1 MSISSDRAKL
11 SQKKQLEQ
19 LRSELRATD
28 MVPVYLKGENGS
40 DGIYSVLVPSARIS
54 DALSDPYWDFNSE
67 DSVPFVGEVYEGG
80 NKRAK
85 YFRHGMI
92 YGIEPLVINRDFSG
106 LRNGYME
113 VCEEFRLFHKL
124 YHDSRKNE
132 YIKFDDAGDE
142 DTVIVVEPNCIQIR
156 LKELRQFL
164 AIKEMY
170 LSIQFGRVEH
180 SEHSLK
186 ELGLKESGSDHREG
200 IMCWRLVYGG
210 RSRAFSRIVGKRL
223 IEPFPK
229 SKSGFR
235 EFADESEQRHL
246 GFIIGIDDK
255 GDEIVHS
262 CNPDSLANFFGAN
275 PEAPNYLTPVHFR
288 KQVLDKYYQ
297 KPSKYIVGDSLLC
310 CGDLWALD
318 IDNHHGDRVCVWLGR
333 IGDNLPYKEQLH
345 WRTYNV
351 VPAGGISEIYF
362 QRQFQQRPMNTDQPD
377 LLFKIGY
384 HNLREASQDQLG
396 WQILHPLH
404 SDDEH
409 HFQALRIPA
418 TDEQQ
423 DFDNLVLSLTKI
435 LIDSLHVE
443 RLNSLLSEEQKE
455 GAGEGSIARL
465 EAVLASRNIEDAA
478 EHIAFLRKLQR
489 LRSSSSAHRKGSKYK
504 KIAKEFDI
512 EGQNLRDIFAGI
524 LWQALDFL
532 NFLIFLVRS
541 GRVDNVD
548 ENKID
553 EGYAILRG
561 IVGFVD
567 SGATDGSVNHDDLIY
582 ELRTKP

>member
-1 MSISSDRAKL
+1 MSISSDRARL

-19 LRSELRATD
+19 LRCELRATD

-54 DALSDPYWDFNSE
+54 DALSDPYWDFTPE
-67 DSVPFVGEVYEGG
+67 DSVPFVDVVYEGG
-80 NKRAK
+80 NKRAE

-92 YGIEPLVINRDFSG
+92 YGIEPLVINRSFSG

-113 VCEEFRLFHKL
+113 VCEEFRLFHNL
-124 YHDSRKNE
+124 YHDSKKNE

-142 DTVIVVEPNCIQIR
+142 DTVIDVESNCIRIR

-186 ELGLKESGSDHREG
+186 ELGLNESGSDHREG
-200 IMCWRLVYGG
+200 LTFWRLVYGG
-210 RSRAFSRIVGKRL
+210 GNRAFSRIVGKRL
-223 IEPFPK
+223 IEPLPK
-229 SKSGFR
+229 SASGFR
-235 EFADESEQRHL
+235 EFADKSEQRYVE
-246 GFIIGIDDK
+246 FVIGIDER
-255 GDEIVHS
+255 GNEIAYS

-288 KQVLDKYYQ
+288 KQVLDNYYQ
-297 KPSKYIVGDSLLC
+297 KPSKYTVGDSFLC
-310 CGDLWALD
+310 CGDLWFLD
-318 IDNHHGDRVCVWLGR
+318 IDNHHEDRVCVWLGR

-345 WRTYNV
+345 WRMYNI

-362 QRQFQQRPMNTDQPD
+362 QRQFQLRPMNTDQPD
-377 LLFKIGY
+377 LLFKRRY
-384 HNLREASQDQLG
+384 HDLREASHNYLG

-423 DFDNLVLSLTKI
+423 DFDNLVLSLTKL
-435 LIDSLHVE
+435 LIDSMHVK

-455 GAGEGSIARL
+455 GVGKSSIDRL
-465 EAVLASRNIEDAA
+465 EAVLAARNVQGAA
-478 EHIAFLRKLQR
+478 EHIAFLRNLQN
-489 LRSSSSAHRKGSKYK
+489 LRSSSSAHRKGSKYEK
-504 KIAKEFDI
+504 TVKRFGI
-512 EGQNLRDIFAGI
+512 EKQNLRDVFAGI
-524 LWQALDFL
+524 LRQALDFL
-532 NFLIFLVRS
+532 SFLIILVRS
-541 GRVDNVD
+541 GRFDHVDSNRI
-548 ENKID
+548 E
-553 EGYAILRG
+553 EGYAILKG

-567 SGATDGSVNHDDLIY
+567 SGASDGSVNHDDLIY
-582 ELRTKP
+582 ELRSRP